1 MSPRAALRVLTRRR
15 AHIAARLEL
24 HDCSKGAEG
33 HFRGE
38 LAALEVCIEMLEA
51 FAPLPQEARH
61 EEEEKAREHVRER
74 SVHCTCKRCPLHSLG
89 VG

>member
-24 HDCSKGAEG
+24 HDCSRGAEG

-38 LAALEVCIEMLEA
+38 LAALDLCIAMLDPVA
-51 FAPLPQEARH
+51 GLPPETRH
-61 EEEEKAREHVRER
+61 EAEEKAREHVRER
-74 SVHCTCKRCPLHSLG
+74 CVQCTCKRCPLHSLG
-89 VG
+89 VR